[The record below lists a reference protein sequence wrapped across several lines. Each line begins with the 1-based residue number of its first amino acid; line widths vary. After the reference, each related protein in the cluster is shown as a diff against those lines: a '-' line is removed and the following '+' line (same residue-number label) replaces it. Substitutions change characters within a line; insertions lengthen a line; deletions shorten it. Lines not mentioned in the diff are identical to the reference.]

1 MPFVLVLI
9 VLAALWGIVLVPP
22 LLRSRTERTSDS
34 IGDFNHRLGVLSR
47 TNGTVGTTRP
57 VAYRRPPSAAKRRR
71 DVFTV
76 LIGAVLMTLLLA
88 QMSRSSAVWALQL
101 IADVCLIAYVG
112 LWAYFR
118 SLQTDRAAKV
128 RELPQRQR
136 RAPELA
142 LRRTGSS

>member
-47 TNGTVGTTRP
+47 TNDTGLTTRP
-57 VAYRRPPSAAKRRR
+57 VSSRRPPSAAKRRR

-76 LIGAVLMTLLLA
+76 LLGAVLMTLLVA
-88 QMSRSSAVWALQL
+88 QVSGAKAVWALQL
-101 IADVCLIAYVG
+101 IADVALIAYVG

-118 SLQTDRAAKV
+118 SLQADRAAKV
-128 RELPQRQR
+128 HALPQR

>member
-1 MPFVLVLI
+1 LPFVLVLI
-9 VLAALWGIVLVPP
+9 VLGALWAIVLVPP

-47 TNGTVGTTRP
+47 TNDAVRTTRP
-57 VAYRRPPSAAKRRR
+57 MVPRRAPSAAKRRR
-71 DVFTV
+71 DVLTV
-76 LIGAVLMTLLLA
+76 LIGAVLLTMLLA
-88 QMSRSSAVWALQL
+88 QMSGSTAVWALQL
-101 IADVCLIAYVG
+101 IADVALIAYVG

>member
-1 MPFVLVLI
+1 LPFVLVLI

-47 TNGTVGTTRP
+47 TNGPVRSTAAGP

-76 LIGAVLMTLLLA
+76 LIGAVLMTLLIA
-88 QMSRSSAVWALQL
+88 QVSGARAVWALQL
-101 IADVCLIAYVG
+101 IADVALVAYIG

-128 RELPQRQR
+128 RTLPQR